1 MKVET
6 KVRGRKLI
14 VSSKDV
20 KQVARKLSPENI
32 RKHYVVVNKSKF
44 PPKQLYEGLLKI
56 KGIKID
62 RLFFTTKDASYLFH
76 RLGFSSG
83 RINNQKRGIL
93 ALEKIKGA
101 IAIGGNAVVDSEK
114 YYE

>member
-1 MKVET
+1 MKVQT
-6 KVRGRKLI
+6 KIRGRELI

-32 RKHYVVVNKSKF
+32 RKHYIVVNKNKF
-44 PPKQLYEGLLKI
+44 PPKQLYEGLLKT
-56 KGIKID
+56 KGLKID

-83 RINNQKRGIL
+83 KMNKQKRGIL
-93 ALEKIKGA
+93 ALEKIKGTMA
-101 IAIGGNAVVDSEK
+101 VGGNAVVDSEK

>member
-1 MKVET
+1 MKVKT
-6 KVRGRKLI
+6 RIRGRELT
-14 VSSKDV
+14 VSPEDV

-32 RKHYVVVNKSKF
+32 RKHYIVVNKSKF
-44 PPKQLYEGLLKI
+44 PPKQLYEGLLEI

-83 RINNQKRGIL
+83 KINKEERGIL

-114 YYE
+114 CYE

>member
-1 MKVET
+1 MEVQT
-6 KVRGRKLI
+6 KIRGRKLI

-32 RKHYVVVNKSKF
+32 RKHYIVVNKGKF
-44 PPKQLYEGLLKI
+44 PPKQLYEGLLEI

-76 RLGFSSG
+76 RLGFSCG
-83 RINNQKRGIL
+83 KINKQKRGIL